1 MLQRPRV
8 QHGNDMTAEQF
19 RIALDSALTN
29 LPPPLVARRTGRNP
43 MVDLLGKCHLIRRDV
58 FAYVA

>member
-1 MLQRPRV
+1 
-8 QHGNDMTAEQF
+8 MTAEQF

-29 LPPPLVARRTGRNP
+29 LPPPLVARRTDRNP
-43 MVDLLGKCHLIRRDV
+43 MVDLLGKCHLIRRNV